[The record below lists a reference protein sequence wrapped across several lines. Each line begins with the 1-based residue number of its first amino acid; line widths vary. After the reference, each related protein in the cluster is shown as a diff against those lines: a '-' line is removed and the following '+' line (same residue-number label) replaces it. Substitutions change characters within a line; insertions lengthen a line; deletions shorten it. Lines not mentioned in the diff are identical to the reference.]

1 MAEFQDRKQLGG
13 GVILVGLLILISLFR
28 QVMILGL
35 QYAPMVF
42 DGSWE
47 SLTQP
52 SQPHYHPMWMPV
64 LIGEIVAN
72 TLLLL
77 LWAYVGWLYVSRSR
91 LLPSL
96 LRIGLIASIAFI
108 VVEAFVLKTVL
119 STARVFSAGTAE
131 QLAVYAVFAAVFFP
145 YAFYSQRMR
154 ETFVN

>member
-1 MAEFQDRKQLGG
+1 MSARKSAGLSAFAIGSA
-13 GVILVGLLILISLFR
+13 VVG
-28 QVMILGL
+28 
-35 QYAPMVF
+35 
-42 DGSWE
+42 W
-47 SLTQP
+47 
-52 SQPHYHPMWMPV
+52 
-64 LIGEIVAN
+64 VAFSVALARGDHFN
-72 TLLLL
+72 KADPLSGLLLL